1 MKKLVPGL
9 LMGCASAFPIA
20 LEYPYVYKDPRVM
33 GMGGAYVAVGG
44 TSASLFYNPAGIG
57 KIRKEAGFEVDLIGA
72 TVAYSGDGYNF
83 VRDLQDALSTGDLNQ
98 NGDPSDDQL
107 NATLDVFKKYRG
119 KVLHFSVDTF
129 PSVSKRFGKF
139 GVALGGIVVARINAV
154 PHQGFSSQGL
164 LSFDAS
170 VTYGGLGGVSYSL
183 MGDRLTVGIGLKQ
196 LVKEAVQESITA
208 RELVDNQG
216 GLSPESVRSGSA
228 TGLDIG
234 AIYYA
239 GELFGF
245 KTSLGASFLNVG
257 GLNFGNAGTV
267 PGTLNLGVAFRKHT
281 GSNLLGSFTLALDVV
296 DVTMNYR
303 QDRDLGKRLRAGAE
317 VGVWNGKLFDFI
329 LRLGSY
335 QGYWTAGAE
344 LRLLLLRIVATTYAE
359 EVGAYSGQDEN
370 RRYMLSAYITW

>member
-1 MKKLVPGL
+1 MKKLILGSL
-9 LMGCASAFPIA
+9 ISFSLAFPIA

-72 TVAYSGDGYNF
+72 TVAYSRDGYNF
-83 VRDLQDALSTGDLNQ
+83 VRDLDRAMN
-98 NGDPSDDQL
+98 SDDQL
-107 NATLDVFKKYRG
+107 NATLDVLKKYRG
-119 KVLHFSVDTF
+119 KVLHFSADTF
-129 PSVSKRFGKF
+129 PSVAKRVKNF
-139 GVALGGIVVARINAV
+139 GVAVGGLLAARMDAV

-164 LSFDAS
+164 LSIDAS
-170 VTYGGLGGVSYSL
+170 ITYGGLGGLSYGF
-183 MGDRLTVGIGLKQ
+183 MGERLTVGVGLKQ
-196 LVKEAVQESITA
+196 LTREVVQRDVTA
-208 RELVDNQG
+208 RELVENQG
-216 GLSPESVRSGSA
+216 NLSSYLGSEAKRVGSA
-228 TGLDIG
+228 LGLDLG
-234 AIYYA
+234 VIYDV
-239 GELFGF
+239 GNLFGF

-257 GLNFGNAGTV
+257 GMNFGSAGTI
-267 PGTLNLGVAFRKHT
+267 PGTLNLGFALKRRTNSSF
-281 GSNLLGSFTLALDVV
+281 LGGLTLAFDVV
-296 DVTMNYR
+296 DVTGNYR

-344 LRLLLLRIVATTYAE
+344 LRFLLLRIVATTYAE